1 MQKIQRLR
9 MKKYLYTIL
18 LSIVCISYTV
28 AQTAIIANHN
38 SAKLS
43 ITPFNW
49 IDSAKVKL
57 HIAYGHTSHG
67 SQLITG
73 MDGLENWKGSQYAFN
88 EGGTNG
94 ALDIDDY
101 AFSGASDL
109 GSPDFVAWESA
120 TRSYLN
126 NSSNSD
132 VNVVIWSWCGQ
143 VSWASEENINT
154 YLSLMTGLENDYPNV
169 KFVYMTGHLDGTGLS
184 GNLNLRNVQIRNYC
198 LTNEKILFDFND
210 IESYDPDGNYY
221 LDKDANDNC
230 DYDSDG
236 NGSLDKN
243 WAIDWQNSHT
253 INVDW
258 YDCSPA
264 HSQALNGNLKAY
276 TAWWLWAK
284 LAGWDSASNT
294 NDESKTVNNFKLYQN
309 YPNPFNPSTNI
320 QYAISTQQF
329 VQLKVYDVL
338 GNEVTTLVNEEIAA
352 GEYEVEFNTS
362 SFNNQISSAV
372 YFYQLKTGNYIE
384 SKKMILVK

>member
-1 MQKIQRLR
+1 
-9 MKKYLYTIL
+9 MKKYFY
-18 LSIVCISYTV
+18 SIIFIVVCISYSI

-43 ITPFNW
+43 IIPTNW
-49 IDSAKVKL
+49 IDSAKANL

-88 EGGTNG
+88 EGGSNG

-109 GSPDFVAWESA
+109 GNPNFTAWESA

-126 NSSNSD
+126 NSTNSD
-132 VNVVIWSWCGQ
+132 VNVIIWSWCGQ
-143 VSWASEENINT
+143 VSSASEENINT
-154 YLSLMTGLENDYPNV
+154 YLSLMNGLENDYPNV
-169 KFVYMTGHLDGTGLS
+169 RFVYMTGHLDGSGTS
-184 GNLNLRNVQIRNYC
+184 GNLNQRNEQIRNYC
-198 LTNEKILFDFND
+198 TTNGKILYDFND
-210 IESYDPDGNYY
+210 IESYDPDGYYY

-243 WAIDWQNSHT
+243 WAIDWQNAHT
-253 INVDW
+253 LNVDW

-276 TAWWLWAK
+276 AAWWLWAK
-284 LAGWDSASNT
+284 LAGWDSASNVD
-294 NDESKTVNNFKLYQN
+294 NDNNSINSFQLYQN

-320 QYAISTQQF
+320 QFNLNSRLF

-338 GNEVTTLVNEEIAA
+338 GNEIITLVDEEKPA
-352 GEYEVEFNTS
+352 GNYKIEFNTTTL
-362 SFNNQISSAV
+362 NNQISSGI
-372 YFYQLKTGNYIE
+372 YFYQLNAGNYFY
-384 SKKMILVK
+384 SRKMVLMK

>member
-1 MQKIQRLR
+1 

-67 SQLITG
+67 SQLII
-73 MDGLENWKGSQYAFN
+73 
-88 EGGTNG
+88 
-94 ALDIDDY
+94 DIDDY

-384 SKKMILVK
+384 SKKMILAK

>member
-1 MQKIQRLR
+1 
-9 MKKYLYTIL
+9 MKKIFYLALIMVVTNS
-18 LSIVCISYTV
+18 LSIFS
-28 AQTAIIANHN
+28 QESIIANHTI
-38 SAKLS
+38 AKLS
-43 ITPFNW
+43 LTPSNW

-120 TRSYLN
+120 TRTYLN
-126 NSSNSD
+126 NSANID

-143 VSWASEENINT
+143 VSSATQENIDT
-154 YLSLMTGLENDYPNV
+154 YLSLMNELENDFPNV
-169 KFVYMTGHLDGTGLS
+169 KFVYMTGHLDGSGIN
-184 GNLNLRNVQIRNYC
+184 GNLNQRNEQIRNYC
-198 LTNEKILFDFND
+198 LTNRKILYDFND
-210 IESYDPDGNYY
+210 IESYDPNGNYY
-221 LDKDANDNC
+221 LDKNATDNC

-253 INVDW
+253 INIDW

-264 HSQALNGNLKAY
+264 HTQALNGNLKAY
-276 TAWWLWAK
+276 AAWWLWAK
-284 LAGWDSASNT
+284 LAGWNSASTIDNG
-294 NDESKTVNNFKLYQN
+294 NEIAINFKLYQN
-309 YPNPFNPSTNI
+309 YPNPFNPTTKISWNSSIRSHQSLIIYNI
-320 QYAISTQQF
+320 I
-329 VQLKVYDVL
+329 
-338 GNEVTTLVNEEIAA
+338 GNKIATLVDELRPAGDYEIIFSDASLPS
-352 GEYEVEFNTS
+352 G
-362 SFNNQISSAV
+362 V
-372 YFYQLKTGNYIE
+372 YFYQLKVGEYVE
-384 SKKMILVK
+384 SKKMILIK

>member
-1 MQKIQRLR
+1 

-43 ITPFNW
+43 IIPINW

-109 GSPDFVAWESA
+109 GSPDFVAWEST

-184 GNLNLRNVQIRNYC
+184 GNLNLRNEQIRNYC

-210 IESYDPDGNYY
+210 IESYDPDGNFY

>member
-1 MQKIQRLR
+1 
-9 MKKYLYTIL
+9 MKKYFYTII
-18 LSIVCISYTV
+18 LSFVCISYTI

-43 ITPFNW
+43 IIPINW

-73 MDGLENWKGSQYAFN
+73 MEGLENWKGSQYAFN

-126 NSSNSD
+126 NSSNDD

-143 VSWASEENINT
+143 VSGASEDNINT
-154 YLSLMTGLENDYPNV
+154 YLGLMTGLENDFPNI
-169 KFVYMTGHLDGTGLS
+169 KFVYMTGHLDGTGIT
-184 GNLNLRNVQIRNYC
+184 GNLNVRNEQIRNYC
-198 LTNEKILFDFND
+198 LNNKKILFDFND

-230 DYDSDG
+230 DYDSDA

-276 TAWWLWAK
+276 AAWWLWTK
-284 LAGWDSASNT
+284 LAGWDSASNIEDT
-294 NDESKTVNNFKLYQN
+294 NGSELTGFQLYQN
-309 YPNPFNPSTNI
+309 YPNPFNPSTLI
-320 QYAISTQQF
+320 QYEIDSRQF
-329 VQLKVYDVL
+329 VNLQVFNSL
-338 GNEVTTLVNEEIAA
+338 GEEIAILVNEFQDA
-352 GEYEVEFNTS
+352 GIHSERFEVKS
-362 SFNNQISSAV
+362 VLPSGV
-372 YFYQLKTGNYIE
+372 YYYQLKSGE
-384 SKKMILVK
+384 FVQSRKMIFLK

>member
-1 MQKIQRLR
+1 
-9 MKKYLYTIL
+9 MKKYFY
-18 LSIVCISYTV
+18 SIIFIVVCISYSI

-43 ITPFNW
+43 IIPTNW
-49 IDSAKVKL
+49 IDSAKANL

-88 EGGTNG
+88 EGGSNG

-109 GSPDFVAWESA
+109 GNPNFTAWESA

-126 NSSNSD
+126 NSVNSY

-143 VSWASEENINT
+143 VSSASEENINT
-154 YLSLMTGLENDYPNV
+154 YLSLMNGLENDYPNV
-169 KFVYMTGHLDGTGLS
+169 KFVYMTGHLDGSGTS
-184 GNLNLRNVQIRNYC
+184 GNLNQRNEQIRNYC
-198 LTNEKILFDFND
+198 TTNGKTLYDFND

-243 WAIDWQNSHT
+243 WAIDWQNSHAL
-253 INVDW
+253 NVDW

-276 TAWWLWAK
+276 AAWWLWAK
-284 LAGWDSASNT
+284 LAGWDSASNVD
-294 NDESKTVNNFKLYQN
+294 NDNNSINSFQLYQN

-320 QYAISTQQF
+320 QFNLNSRLF

-338 GNEVTTLVNEEIAA
+338 GNEIITLVDEEKPA
-352 GEYEVEFNTS
+352 GNYKIEFNTTTL
-362 SFNNQISSAV
+362 NNQISSGI
-372 YFYQLKTGNYIE
+372 YFYQLNAGNYFY
-384 SKKMILVK
+384 SRKMVLMK

>member
-1 MQKIQRLR
+1 
-9 MKKYLYTIL
+9 MKKYFY
-18 LSIVCISYTV
+18 SIIFIVVCISYSI

-43 ITPFNW
+43 IIPTNW
-49 IDSAKVKL
+49 IDSAKANL
-57 HIAYGHTSHG
+57 HIAYGHSSHG

-88 EGGTNG
+88 EGGSNG

-109 GSPDFVAWESA
+109 GNPNFTAWESA

-126 NSSNSD
+126 NSVNSY

-143 VSWASEENINT
+143 VSSASEENINT
-154 YLSLMTGLENDYPNV
+154 YLSLMNGLENDYPNV
-169 KFVYMTGHLDGTGLS
+169 RFVYMTGHLDGSGTS
-184 GNLNLRNVQIRNYC
+184 GNLNQRNEQIRNYC
-198 LTNEKILFDFND
+198 TTNGKFLYDFND
-210 IESYDPDGNYY
+210 IESYDPDGYYY

-243 WAIDWQNSHT
+243 WAIDWQNAHT
-253 INVDW
+253 LNVDW

-276 TAWWLWAK
+276 AAWWLWAK
-284 LAGWDSASNT
+284 LAGWDSASNVD
-294 NDESKTVNNFKLYQN
+294 NDNNSINSFQLYQN
-309 YPNPFNPSTNI
+309 YPNPFNPSTKI
-320 QYAISTQQF
+320 QFYINGKQF
-329 VQLKVYDVL
+329 VQLKVYDIL
-338 GNEVTTLVNEEIAA
+338 GKEVATLIYEEKSE
-352 GEYEVEFNTS
+352 GEYEVEFNTTTL
-362 SFNNQISSAV
+362 NNQISSGI
-372 YFYQLKTGNYIE
+372 YFYQLNAGNYFY
-384 SKKMILVK
+384 SRKMVLMK